1 MHKVDMIASAL
12 GLERVGHIFTST
24 DQECLMTPEQIR
36 KSADLQNQYSFNH
49 ALGYRVP
56 KYVTVVARKKGE
68 EDVVEFECYM
78 ISDQGQALERDN
90 CFGHTNDKN
99 AMVLREPADNE
110 MMPTIVT
117 TGKPV

>member
-1 MHKVDMIASAL
+1 
-12 GLERVGHIFTST
+12 
-24 DQECLMTPEQIR
+24 MTPEQIR

-99 AMVLREPADNE
+99 SMVLRKPADNE